1 MTQQGNVIQGVF
13 PLIEPTKITF
23 EKSAEVILTYFNIS
37 VTVNAAEIINV
48 LNNTNQ
54 SRLDLICNWIFIF

>member
-1 MTQQGNVIQGVF
+1 MTQQGNVIQEVF

-23 EKSAEVILTYFNIS
+23 EKSAEVILIYFNIS